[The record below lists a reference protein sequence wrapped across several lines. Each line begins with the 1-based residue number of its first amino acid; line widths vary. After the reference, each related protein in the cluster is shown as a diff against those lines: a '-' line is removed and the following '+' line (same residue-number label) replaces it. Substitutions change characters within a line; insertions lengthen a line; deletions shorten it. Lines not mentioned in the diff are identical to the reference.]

1 MIENKKLAMSLDENG
16 FVAELEMKEEIME
29 ILTGVRSDVD
39 FENSTKLIDDG
50 ILESLDIVAIVGE
63 FNETFDVEI
72 SVEDLVPE
80 NFNSVDAMVEL
91 ITRAQE

>member
-1 MIENKKLAMSLDENG
+1 MNHMREQIL
-16 FVAELEMKEEIME
+16 E
-29 ILTGVRSDVD
+29 ILKGIRSDID

-50 ILESLDIVAIVGE
+50 MLESLDIVSIVGE
-63 FNETFDVEI
+63 FNDEFDIEI
-72 SVEDLVPE
+72 SVEDLLPE

>member
-1 MIENKKLAMSLDENG
+1 MRETIL
-16 FVAELEMKEEIME
+16 E
-29 ILTGVRSDVD
+29 ILSGVRSDVD

-63 FNETFDVEI
+63 LNDEFDVEI
-72 SVEDLVPE
+72 SVEDLLPE

-91 ITRAQE
+91 ITRAQG

>member
-1 MIENKKLAMSLDENG
+1 MPFILGNG
-16 FVAELEMKEEIME
+16 ELEMKEEIME
-29 ILTGVRSDVD
+29 ILTGVRIDVD

>member
-1 MIENKKLAMSLDENG
+1 
-16 FVAELEMKEEIME
+16 MKETVLE
-29 ILTGVRSDVD
+29 ILTGIRGDID
-39 FENSTKLIDDG
+39 FENETKLIDDN
-50 ILESLDIVAIVGE
+50 LLASLDIVAIVGE
-63 FNETFDVEI
+63 FNDEFDVEI

>member
-1 MIENKKLAMSLDENG
+1 
-16 FVAELEMKEEIME
+16 MKSVVHDIMREKILE
-29 ILTGVRSDVD
+29 ILSGIRSDID

-50 ILESLDIVAIVGE
+50 LLESLDIVSIVGE
-63 FNETFDVEI
+63 FNDEFDIEI
-72 SVEDLVPE
+72 SVEDLLPE

>member
-1 MIENKKLAMSLDENG
+1 MPFILGNG
-16 FVAELEMKEEIME
+16 ELEMKEEIME

-63 FNETFDVEI
+63 FNETFDVES

>member
-1 MIENKKLAMSLDENG
+1 MRDTIL
-16 FVAELEMKEEIME
+16 E
-29 ILTGVRSDVD
+29 ILSGVRSDID
-39 FENSTKLIDDG
+39 FENNTKLIDDG

-63 FNETFDVEI
+63 LNDEFDVEI

-91 ITRAQE
+91 ITRAQG